1 MLKKILIGL
10 AVVIVAF
17 VILVA
22 VQPSHFSVTRSA
34 TIAAAPTAIFP
45 HINELKKWEAWSPWA
60 KVDPNMKTTY
70 KGPAAGVGAVSAWA
84 GNNDVGEGSM
94 TITES
99 RPNELVR
106 FRLDF
111 IKPFAGTSTSEF
123 TFKPQG
129 NKTVVAWT
137 MSGESSFVCKAVGLF
152 MNCDKM
158 MGDEFEKGLAQLKAI
173 AEAPTAA
180 TIAQAR

>member
-10 AVVIVAF
+10 AVVIAAF
-17 VILVA
+17 VVVVA
-22 VQPSHFSVTRSA
+22 LQPSHFSITRSA
-34 TIAAAPTAIFP
+34 TIAATPAAVFP
-45 HINELKKWEAWSPWA
+45 HVNDLKKWEAWSPWA
-60 KVDPNMKTTY
+60 KLDPNMKTTY
-70 KGPAAGVGAVSAWA
+70 RGPSSGVGAVSAWA

-99 RPNELVR
+99 RANELVR
-106 FRLDF
+106 FRLEF
-111 IKPFAGTSTSEF
+111 VKPMEGKSTAEF
-123 TFKPQG
+123 TFKPHG

-137 MSGESSFVCKAVGLF
+137 MSGENSFLCKAIGLF

-158 MGDEFEKGLAQLKAI
+158 VGDQFEQGLAQLAKVS
-173 AEAPTAA
+173 ESPAA

>member
-10 AVVIVAF
+10 AVVMAAF
-17 VILVA
+17 VVVVTL
-22 VQPSHFSVTRSA
+22 QPSHFKVTRSA
-34 TIAAAPTAIFP
+34 TIAAAPAAVFP
-45 HINELKKWEAWSPWA
+45 HVNDLKKWEAWSPWA
-60 KVDPNMKTTY
+60 KLDPNMKMTY

-84 GNNDVGEGSM
+84 GNSDVGEGSM

-99 RPNELVR
+99 RANELVR

-111 IKPFAGTSTSEF
+111 VKPMEATSTSE
-123 TFKPQG
+123 PEG
-129 NKTVVAWT
+129 NKTVVGWS
-137 MSGESSFVCKAVGLF
+137 MSGENSFLCKAIGLF

-158 MGDEFEKGLAQLKAI
+158 VGDQFEQGLAQLAKVS
-173 AEAPTAA
+173 EGSAA